1 MHEST
6 RMEWIR
12 GWGLVLSAT
21 LGVALTSVHIYT
33 TGLFI
38 QPLEQEFGWS
48 RAEITA
54 SLTLLSIAGVLGSP
68 FVGVLIDRFGPRRI
82 AVPGTMCFC
91 LAIAALSLTAG
102 SVWSWWLLWS
112 FVAIASVFLSPT
124 LWSAAI
130 STVFSRSRGVAL
142 AVVLSGTGIGSA
154 LSPLMANFFISAY
167 GWRTAY
173 IALGGLSALVVLP
186 VIVRYF
192 YSSGDSRSAKD
203 KAAGAAALAAAGGW
217 TVREGLRRRQFYQ
230 LAITAFLTTMV
241 VVGFIVHLVP
251 MLQLQGINRTAAA
264 SLAGMVGLTSI
275 AGRLI
280 VGYLLDRV
288 AGPPVGMVS
297 VGIPMVAAAILLAFP
312 GSMTGAIIA
321 VLFLGFAIG
330 GEYDATIYLSTRYFG
345 LQNFGSLFGY
355 VASALLAGVGLGALF
370 AGLIFDRTGSY
381 EMFLIAVIAMS
392 LISSVMMITL
402 GRYPQHQSN
411 AVA

>member
-1 MHEST
+1 MHESA
-6 RMEWIR
+6 RVEWAR

-54 SLTLLSIAGVLGSP
+54 CLTLVSIAGVIGSP

-82 AVPGTMCFC
+82 AVPGTMLFC
-91 LAIAALSLTAG
+91 LALGALSLAALPI
-102 SVWSWWLLWS
+102 WSWWLLWS
-112 FVAIASVFLSPT
+112 FLATVGVFLSPT

-130 STVFSRSRGVAL
+130 STVFSKSRGVAL

-154 LSPLMANFFISAY
+154 LAPLMANYFINAY
-167 GWRTAY
+167 GWRMAY
-173 IALGGLSALVVLP
+173 VALGGVSALIVLP
-186 VIVRYF
+186 LILRFF
-192 YSSGDSRSAKD
+192 YSSGDSRRAED

-217 TVREGLRRRQFYQ
+217 AVREGLRRRQFYQ
-230 LAITAFLTTMV
+230 LAIAAFLTTMV

-251 MLQLQGINRTAAA
+251 MLQLQGIDRTAAA

-288 AGPPVGMVS
+288 SGPPVGMVS
-297 VGIPMVAAAILLAFP
+297 VGIPIVAAAVLLAFP
-312 GSMTGAIIA
+312 GSMTAAVVA
-321 VLFLGFAIG
+321 VLFLGFAVG
-330 GEYDATIYLSTRYFG
+330 GEYDATIYLATRYFG

-355 VASALLAGVGLGALF
+355 LASALLAGVGLGPLF
-370 AGLIFDRTGSY
+370 AGFIFDWTSSY
-381 EMFLIAVIAMS
+381 EIFLIAVIPMS
-392 LISSVMMITL
+392 LISSLMMITL
-402 GRYPQHQSN
+402 GRYPQHQPRG
-411 AVA
+411 